1 MADEKKVV
9 VTLMKTTYKKI
20 AGEALDQDMSVP
32 NFIAAKLKE
41 LYPDEEVKQA
51 KKRIGKKVAEQ
62 TEEDEG

>member
-9 VTLMKTTYKKI
+9 VTLLKTTYKKI
-20 AGEALDQDMSVP
+20 AGEALDMDMSVP

-51 KKRIGKKVAEQ
+51 KKRIGKKIDTSV
-62 TEEDEG
+62 EEEG